1 MRRHRPPKDTGRRA
15 EPAVER
21 NRAANDNGAG
31 GTGAGTAVSRGAGPP
46 RCPLPVDVAVPLAG
60 RPPER
65 YLTPGQQPVT

>member
-31 GTGAGTAVSRGAGPP
+31 GTGAGTAGEPERRSA
-46 RCPLPVDVAVPLAG
+46 PLPVAVPVAG

-65 YLTPGQQPVT
+65 LLTPGQQPVT

>member
-31 GTGAGTAVSRGAGPP
+31 TAGEPERRSA
-46 RCPLPVDVAVPLAG
+46 PLPVDVAVPVAG

-65 YLTPGQQPVT
+65 LLTPGQQPVT